1 MALIDDA
8 QGNFLM
14 IAALSTNKK
23 LAGMLGD
30 TVKLKKTLKK
40 DYEFPDDYLADPQT
54 GALLNRLGTTN
65 KFQAM
70 FLHSAELLTAE
81 DGPYADTKVHAA
93 TLKSIVNK

>member
-1 MALIDDA
+1 MALVNDA

-14 IAALSTNKK
+14 IAALSTSKE
-23 LAGMLGD
+23 LAGMLGEPE
-30 TVKLKKTLKK
+30 KLKKKLKD

-54 GALLNRLGTTN
+54 GALLNKLGNTN

-93 TLKSIVNK
+93 TLKSIVKK